1 MEEILNKIKDVDIK
15 NAPSYIRN
23 RVLNRILIIKFKP
36 YLYVLGALLIGS
48 FVILG
53 NHIYRSLVE
62 TESIEVIKVLVQDFE
77 ISFDYFGNSF
87 SSLNE
92 VLPKREIALLATN
105 FIAILGMA
113 AIFRRFKNELLRTTN
128 SKY

>member
-1 MEEILNKIKDVDIK
+1 MEDILNKIKDVDTK

-23 RVLNRILIIKFKP
+23 RIHNRILIIKFKP
-36 YLYVLGALLIGS
+36 YLYVLAAVLIGS
-48 FVILG
+48 FAVIG

-62 TESIEVIKVLVQDFE
+62 TESIEIIKVLVQDFE

-105 FIAILGMA
+105 FVAILGMA
-113 AIFRRFKNELLRTTN
+113 AIFRRFKNELLKTN

>member
-1 MEEILNKIKDVDIK
+1 MEDILNKIKGADIK
-15 NAPSYIRN
+15 TAPLYIKKRIH
-23 RVLNRILIIKFKP
+23 NRILIIKFKP
-36 YLYVLGALLIGS
+36 YLYVLAVALIGS
-48 FVILG
+48 FILIG

-62 TESIEVIKVLVQDFE
+62 TESIEVIKVLIQDFE
-77 ISFDYFGNSF
+77 LSFDYFGNSI

-105 FIAILGMA
+105 FVAILGIA
-113 AIFRRFKNELLRTTN
+113 AIFRRFRNELLRPN